1 MNLLVSILTPDPSY
15 ILILGIILSYLP
27 RQKPLENLVA
37 SMVWESRKLLLLT
50 CNPRQETQGSR
61 LPTNRAANLMD

>member
-1 MNLLVSILTPDPSY
+1 M
-15 ILILGIILSYLP
+15 
-27 RQKPLENLVA
+27 QKPLENLVA

-61 LPTNRAANLMD
+61 LPTDRAANLMD